1 MSWLNNIFKRKE
13 SQVIKREAD
22 SEVLDTTSIDLTSI
36 FGTDGSNASL
46 AVKVA
51 TVFRCADIVSGTV
64 AALGLNLLKR
74 KSVKIGSVTHYYYV
88 IDGADP
94 LNDVLSVQPNDRLSA
109 FDFWKNTVLQILLQ
123 GNAYIIPYFNTEG
136 DVVKMILCS
145 PYSVSHDVTTD
156 TYTVTDHTNCIYTT
170 FEADEILHLRNFSM
184 DGGYTGL
191 STISYASKVLG
202 IASKTD
208 DQQDDLFKKGS
219 TLRGFISGDQAAV
232 QGFGSLQ
239 DDQLETVTDRVAKQE
254 NSGLKLFTLP
264 GQMRFNQLSL
274 SPADLQLLDSK
285 RFNVLEICRFF
296 GVHPDKVFQQTSTN
310 YKSSENS
317 QTVFMT
323 DTLNPLLKKIQNE
336 CYIKLVPKPIR
347 HQYKIVFDLEN
358 YYQADILSKAD
369 YYNKMVQAGA
379 MTPNEVRQKEG
390 RVPMAG
396 GDELFISCNVAPID
410 SNKIRGDQAKTEP
423 TKNNTQE

>member
-1 MSWLNNIFKRKE
+1 
-13 SQVIKREAD
+13 
-22 SEVLDTTSIDLTSI
+22 
-36 FGTDGSNASL
+36 
-46 AVKVA
+46 
-51 TVFRCADIVSGTV
+51 
-64 AALGLNLLKR
+64 
-74 KSVKIGSVTHYYYV
+74 
-88 IDGADP
+88 
-94 LNDVLSVQPNDRLSA
+94 
-109 FDFWKNTVLQILLQ
+109 
-123 GNAYIIPYFNTEG
+123 
-136 DVVKMILCS
+136 
-145 PYSVSHDVTTD
+145 
-156 TYTVTDHTNCIYTT
+156 
-170 FEADEILHLRNFSM
+170 
-184 DGGYTGL
+184 
-191 STISYASKVLG
+191 
-202 IASKTD
+202 
-208 DQQDDLFKKGS
+208 
-219 TLRGFISGDQAAV
+219 
-232 QGFGSLQ
+232 
-239 DDQLETVTDRVAKQE
+239 
-254 NSGLKLFTLP
+254 
-264 GQMRFNQLSL
+264 MRFNQLSL